1 MRRRPNFIST
11 DRVLGAFNQERV
23 LVGTFSVINF
33 FEALVSRV
41 STDLLG
47 GAVHPGDGWGRDSV
61 GGAAEGAPGVVGE
74 ALVGGYSTVQFST
87 VQCSTWWEGGS

>member
-1 MRRRPNFIST
+1 M
-11 DRVLGAFNQERV
+11 
-23 LVGTFSVINF
+23 INL

-47 GAVHPGDGWGRDSV
+47 CAVHPGDAGGRDTV

-74 ALVGGYSTVQFST
+74 ALVGGYSTVQYST
-87 VQCSTWWEGGS
+87 VQYSTVPGGRAARR